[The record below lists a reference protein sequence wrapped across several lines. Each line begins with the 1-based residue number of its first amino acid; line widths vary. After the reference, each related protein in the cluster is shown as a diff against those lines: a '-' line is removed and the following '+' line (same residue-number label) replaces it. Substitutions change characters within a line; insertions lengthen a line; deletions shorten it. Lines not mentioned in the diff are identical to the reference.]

1 MPLLGPLCACLGAIS
16 LAPHHYCSPLYPVKC
31 PPCHHLVQTT
41 PPPTTMSSYR
51 FRVKLTWQSLDQLP
65 CMVLQLYWASGLVD
79 SPLKLDWVT
88 TFHLLSSSLFL
99 LSFSSMFSLS
109 HIYISLF
116 YLLYHNI
123 LSKMWFCPETV
134 CDLIP
139 GSVGY
144 FKDFIAD

>member
-16 LAPHHYCSPLYPVKC
+16 LAPHHYCSPLYPVKYPC
-31 PPCHHLVQTT
+31 CHHLSKPFLPQ
-41 PPPTTMSSYR
+41 PLCPLPFSNRLCYR
-51 FRVKLTWQSLDQLP
+51 FRVELTQQSLDRLP
-65 CMVLQLYWASGLVD
+65 CMVLQLYWASGSAD
-79 SPLKLDWVT
+79 SPLKLDQVT

-123 LSKMWFCPETV
+123 LSKM
-134 CDLIP
+134 
-139 GSVGY
+139 
-144 FKDFIAD
+144 